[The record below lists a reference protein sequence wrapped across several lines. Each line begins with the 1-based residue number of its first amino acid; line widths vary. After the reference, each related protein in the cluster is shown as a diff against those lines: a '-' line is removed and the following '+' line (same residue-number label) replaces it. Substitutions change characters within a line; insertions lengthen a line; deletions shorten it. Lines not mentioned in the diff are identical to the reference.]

1 MKLRKSQI
9 LALLASA
16 LAFCLAFMAAGV
28 PLVSAGFM
36 IAGLAVTAW
45 LARSLVRDGRRGRID
60 RAA

>member
-1 MKLRKSQI
+1 MKLRQSQI

-16 LAFCLAFMAAGV
+16 LAFMAAGV
-28 PLVSAGFM
+28 PLVPAGFM